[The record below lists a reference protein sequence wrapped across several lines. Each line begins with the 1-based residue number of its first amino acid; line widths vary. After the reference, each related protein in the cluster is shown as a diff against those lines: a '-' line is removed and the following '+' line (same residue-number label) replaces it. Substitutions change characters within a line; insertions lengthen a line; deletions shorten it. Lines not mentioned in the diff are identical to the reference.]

1 MPPRARRTSA
11 RPLARCAQVF
21 MILGD
26 YGAHEISRWEQVR
39 ASVAGPRAMM
49 MRCRVGRGA
58 VALQLSKKIVL
69 MSATSAVDSGGA
81 AARDG
86 AGKSI
91 FTRMS
96 ECDPTQRLG
105 DADGG
110 EEKAHEE
117 EKFEKVARLTELYDR
132 QTAAKC
138 SKACTSLTVRPRSHP
153 RTNPRAHKRH
163 ARVPLS
169 QFCTHVRT
177 RAHAHADTSPQRVG
191 RAEGSHGPHQHTAR
205 LSCFAS
211 RCAAD

>member
-1 MPPRARRTSA
+1 MHGPTRRRSMPPRTRRTSA

-39 ASVAGPRAMM
+39 ASVAGPRAIM

-58 VALQLSKKIVL
+58 VASQLSKKIVL

-96 ECDPTQRLG
+96 ECDPTQRLA

-110 EEKAHEE
+110 EKGTRNRSSRKSRGSRSCTTGRPPPSVRKRVRRSLTPLSSSHEC
-117 EKFEKVARLTELYDR
+117 ACP
-132 QTAAKC
+132 QTACA
-138 SKACTSLTVRPRSHP
+138 R
-153 RTNPRAHKRH
+153 RA
-163 ARVPLS
+163 
-169 QFCTHVRT
+169 
-177 RAHAHADTSPQRVG
+177 
-191 RAEGSHGPHQHTAR
+191 
-205 LSCFAS
+205 
-211 RCAAD
+211 

>member
-1 MPPRARRTSA
+1 MPLRHTAQTCGDLP
-11 RPLARCAQVF
+11 RCAQVF

-39 ASVAGPRAMM
+39 ANVAGPRAMM

-58 VALQLSKKIVL
+58 VASQLSKKIVL

-105 DADGG
+105 DAGGG
-110 EEKAHEE
+110 ENVHEE

-138 SKACTSLTVRPRSHP
+138 SKACTSLTDPALILARMRVP
-153 RTNPRAHKRH
+153 TNCMRASRLTSSARRH
-163 ARVPLS
+163 A
-169 QFCTHVRT
+169 CMHAC
-177 RAHAHADTSPQRVG
+177 AHA
-191 RAEGSHGPHQHTAR
+191 RARARGHIAAARREG
-205 LSCFAS
+205 
-211 RCAAD
+211 